1 MPTKKPATTS
11 TAAKKKKTPRAA
23 AGGTTARVE
32 VMRAKA
38 LEMLLA
44 GHKNP
49 AIGAALGIS
58 RERAWQLSKEALE
71 LLKSETLEDAE
82 TWRALLTQEHIEQLG
97 KGKVMRA
104 SHNLDEV
111 QVGLGVVDKALS
123 QLRGLWVPSLPTSVK
138 QEVTGANGQPLALGG
153 PDLSKLSDEQLKQL
167 ESLLTVAGTSTVGA

>member
-1 MPTKKPATTS
+1 
-11 TAAKKKKTPRAA
+11 
-23 AGGTTARVE
+23 
-32 VMRAKA
+32 
-38 LEMLLA
+38 MLLA

-123 QLRGLWVPSLPTSVK
+123 QLRGLWVPSLTTKTDITSNGEAVQTAVNVFAVPTQVGSIEEW
-138 QEVTGANGQPLALGG
+138 QALQQ
-153 PDLSKLSDEQLKQL
+153 K
-167 ESLLTVAGTSTVGA
+167 